1 MSTAKKDYKRI
12 TTKSLIEMKANGE
25 KISMLTAYDFTMAKI
40 VDSAGVDVI
49 LVGDSASNVMAG
61 HETTLPITLDQM
73 IYHASSVV
81 RAIERALVVVDLP
94 FGSYQSDPKEALRS
108 AIRIMKES
116 GGHAV
121 KLEGGS
127 EIKESIKRI
136 LNAGIPVMG
145 HLGLT
150 PQSIY
155 KFGTYTVRAKEEAEA
170 EQLIEDA
177 KLLEKL
183 GCFALVLEKIPAAL
197 AEKVAKTISIPVIG
211 IGAGAGVDG
220 QVLVIHDM
228 LGMNNEFSPRF
239 LRRYL
244 DLYEQ
249 MTKAIGNYVADV
261 KSKDFPNA
269 NEQY

>member
-1 MSTAKKDYKRI
+1 MSVAKKDYKRI
-12 TTKSLIEMKANGE
+12 TTKSLIDMKKNGE

-40 VDSAGVDVI
+40 VDSSGVDVI

-73 IYHASSVV
+73 IYHASGVV

-155 KFGTYTVRAKEEAEA
+155 KFGTYTVRAKEDEEADK
-170 EQLIEDA
+170 LIEDA
-177 KLLEKL
+177 KMLERV

-197 AEKVAKTISIPVIG
+197 AKKVAESISIPVIG
-211 IGAGAGVDG
+211 IGAGNGVDG

-228 LGMNNEFSPRF
+228 LGMNNEFNPRF

-244 DLYEQ
+244 DLYDQ
-249 MTKAIGNYVADV
+249 MTKAIGQYVSDV
-261 KSKDFPNA
+261 KAVDFPNED
-269 NEQY
+269 EQY

>member
-1 MSTAKKDYKRI
+1 MSTAKKEYKRV
-12 TTKSLIEMKANGE
+12 TVKSLVDMKNNGE
-25 KISMLTAYDFTMAKI
+25 KISMLTAYDYTMAKI
-40 VDSAGVDVI
+40 VDGAGVDVI

-73 IYHASSVV
+73 IYHASSVI
-81 RAIERALVVVDLP
+81 RAVYRALVVVDLP

-116 GGHAV
+116 GAHSV
-121 KLEGGS
+121 KLEGGR

-155 KFGTYTVRAKEEAEA
+155 KFGTYTVRAKEEKEA
-170 EQLIEDA
+170 EDLIEDA
-177 KLLEKL
+177 KMLEKV
-183 GCFALVLEKIPAAL
+183 GCFAIVLEKVPAAL
-197 AEKVAKTISIPVIG
+197 AKKVAESVSIPIIG
-211 IGAGAGVDG
+211 IGAGNGVDG
-220 QVLVIHDM
+220 QVLVLHDM
-228 LGMNNEFSPRF
+228 IGMTHEFNPRF

-244 DLYEQ
+244 NLYED
-249 MTKAIGNYVADV
+249 MTGAISQYVDDV
-261 KSKDFPNA
+261 KSVDFPNDS
-269 NEQY
+269 EQY

>member
-1 MSTAKKDYKRI
+1 MKKYKRI
-12 TTKSLIEMKANGE
+12 TTNSLQEMKQNGE
-25 KISMLTAYDFTMAKI
+25 KISMLTAYDFTLAKI
-40 VDSAGVDVI
+40 INNSGIDVI

-61 HETTLPITLDQM
+61 HETTLPITLNEM

-81 RAIERALVVVDLP
+81 KAVNRALVVVDLP
-94 FGSYQSDPKEALRS
+94 FGTYQGNSKEALAS
-108 AIRIMKES
+108 AIKIMKES

-127 EIKESIKRI
+127 EITESIERI
-136 LNAGIPVMG
+136 LTAGIPVMG

-155 KFGTYTVRAKEEAEA
+155 KFGTYTVRAKEEEEA
-170 EQLIEDA
+170 DKLLADA
-177 KLLEKL
+177 KILEKC
-183 GCFALVLEKIPAAL
+183 GCFAVVLEKVPAKL

-211 IGAGAGVDG
+211 IGAGNKVDG
-220 QVLVIHDM
+220 QVLVLHDM
-228 LGMNNEFSPRF
+228 LGMNNEFNPRF

-244 DLYEQ
+244 NLTDQ
-249 MTKAIGNYVADV
+249 INNAVQQYVKDV
-261 KSKDFPNA
+261 KSSDFPNK

>member
-1 MSTAKKDYKRI
+1 MSTSKKEYKRV
-12 TTKSLIEMKANGE
+12 TVKSLVEMKTNNE
-25 KISMLTAYDFTMAKI
+25 KISMLTAYDYTMAKI

-73 IYHASSVV
+73 IYHASSVIK
-81 RAIERALVVVDLP
+81 AIERALVVVDLP

-121 KLEGGS
+121 KLEGGK

-155 KFGTYTVRAKEEAEA
+155 KFGTYTVRAKEEEEA
-170 EQLIEDA
+170 NELIKNA
-177 KLLEKL
+177 KMLERV
-183 GCFALVLEKIPAAL
+183 GCFAVVLEKIPAKL
-197 AEKVAKTISIPVIG
+197 AKKVAEQLSIPVIG
-211 IGAGAGVDG
+211 IGAGSGVDG
-220 QVLVIHDM
+220 QVLVLHDM
-228 LGMNNEFSPRF
+228 LGMTHEFNPRF

-244 DLYEQ
+244 NLFEE
-249 MTKAIGNYVADV
+249 MTSAITQYVDDV
-261 KSKDFPNA
+261 KSVDFPNEK
-269 NEQY
+269 EQY

>member
-1 MSTAKKDYKRI
+1 MKKYKRI
-12 TTKSLIEMKANGE
+12 TTNSLQEMKQNGE
-25 KISMLTAYDFTMAKI
+25 KISMLTAYDFTLAKI
-40 VDSAGVDVI
+40 IDNSGIDVI

-61 HETTLPITLDQM
+61 HETTLPITLNEM

-81 RAIERALVVVDLP
+81 KAVNRALVVVDLP
-94 FGSYQSDPKEALRS
+94 FGTYQGNSKEALAS
-108 AIRIMKES
+108 AIKIMKES

-127 EIKESIKRI
+127 EITESIERI
-136 LNAGIPVMG
+136 LTAGIPVMG

-155 KFGTYTVRAKEEAEA
+155 KFGTYTVRAKEEEEA
-170 EQLIEDA
+170 DKLLADA
-177 KLLEKL
+177 KILEKC
-183 GCFALVLEKIPAAL
+183 GCFAVVLEKVPAKL

-211 IGAGAGVDG
+211 IGAGNKVDG
-220 QVLVIHDM
+220 QVLVLHDM
-228 LGMNNEFSPRF
+228 LGMNNEFNPRF

-244 DLYEQ
+244 NLTDQ
-249 MTKAIGNYVADV
+249 INNAVQQYVKDV
-261 KSKDFPNA
+261 KSSDFPNK